1 MHPADSAE
9 VIADTGPRSSYISLL
24 DGGVGGIFEQLDEE
38 EEMVEVAEHLDVG
51 RATNVLDAM
60 EPDMAADLLG
70 EIEDENVVNELL
82 EEMEESDEVQ
92 PLLEY
97 EEDTAGGIM
106 NSVPPCLRRWMT
118 VAEAF
123 RFIRE
128 NYHDV
133 NELFYLYVLD
143 RHGVLIGV
151 INLRAL
157 ILAEPEQTIEEI
169 MNRDV
174 ISVDATADQEE
185 VAQILARY
193 DLLAVPVVDAEH
205 RLVGVITVDD
215 VVDVIE
221 EEVTEDIYRLA
232 RIGRRASIHT
242 SIWRAIRNRLPWLM
256 VNLGT
261 AFLASW
267 VVSQFEST
275 IAGGRPGRVHC
286 PSSQVK
292 AAAPAPRP

>member
-1 MHPADSAE
+1 MVDPINISDALARTMELLESGDYTAAAAYLRGLHPADSAE
-9 VIADTGPRSSYISLL
+9 VIADLEPAEQAHIAALLGPEELA
-24 DGGVGGIFEQLDEE
+24 GIFEQLDE
-38 EEMVEVAEHLDVG
+38 EEMVEVAEHLDVETL
-51 RATNVLDAM
+51 ADVLDAM

-92 PLLEY
+92 PLLEF

-151 INLRAL
+151 INLRGNVIP
-157 ILAEPEQTIEEI
+157 ILNLRRRFGMPDQQA
-169 MNRDV
+169 D
-174 ISVDATADQEE
+174 DATRIAF
-185 VAQILARY
+185 
-193 DLLAVPVVDAEH
+193 
-205 RLVGVITVDD
+205 GVMLI
-215 VVDVIE
+215 
-221 EEVTEDIYRLA
+221 
-232 RIGRRASIHT
+232 
-242 SIWRAIRNRLPWLM
+242 
-256 VNLGT
+256 
-261 AFLASW
+261 
-267 VVSQFEST
+267 
-275 IAGGRPGRVHC
+275 
-286 PSSQVK
+286 
-292 AAAPAPRP
+292 AAPRARRRSLCGESWIRWSAV